1 MPYASVVGSLMY
13 VMACTRPDIAHAVE
27 VVSRFLSNPGKEHWA
42 AMKWILRYLRGTF
55 KICLCFGTD
64 KPMLVGC
71 IDADMVGDVD
81 SKKSTSG
88 YLITFLG
95 GAVSWQSRL
104 QKCVVLSTIEV
115 EYITIIEASKE
126 LL

>member
-1 MPYASVVGSLMY
+1 MRKVPYASAVGSLMY
-13 VMACTRPDIAHAVE
+13 VMVCMRLDIAHVVG
-27 VVSRFLSNPGKEHWA
+27 VVSRC
-42 AMKWILRYLRGTF
+42 T
-55 KICLCFGTD
+55 
-64 KPMLVGC
+64 
-71 IDADMVGDVD
+71 DADMAGDDD
-81 SKKSTSG
+81 SRKSTSG

-95 GAVSWQSRL
+95 GVVSWQSRL

>member
-1 MPYASVVGSLMY
+1 M
-13 VMACTRPDIAHAVE
+13 
-27 VVSRFLSNPGKEHWA
+27 
-42 AMKWILRYLRGTF
+42 
-55 KICLCFGTD
+55 LCFGTD
-64 KPMLVGC
+64 KPVLVGC
-71 IDADMVGDVD
+71 TNADMVGDID
-81 SKKSTSG
+81 SRNSTFG

-95 GAVSWQSRL
+95 GVVSWQSRL

>member
-1 MPYASVVGSLMY
+1 
-13 VMACTRPDIAHAVE
+13 MAGDDD
-27 VVSRFLSNPGKEHWA
+27 SR
-42 AMKWILRYLRGTF
+42 
-55 KICLCFGTD
+55 
-64 KPMLVGC
+64 
-71 IDADMVGDVD
+71 
-81 SKKSTSG
+81 KSTSG

-95 GAVSWQSRL
+95 GVVLWQSRL